1 MTLNNGSPIGIDQNR
16 VLMMAGTRPEIIKL
30 APVYLALKKSLAI
43 RPLFISTGQH
53 RELVE
58 DALFPFKIRLD
69 HNFQIMS
76 EANSLD
82 QVMSLTF
89 AKSSQLF
96 AQENPAAV
104 IVQGDT
110 STAATVAICAYN
122 NKIPVAHVE
131 AGLRTGNLLSPHPE
145 EGNRKII
152 SQVAN
157 WHFTPTKKA
166 TENLLNEGV
175 DKASIHEVGNTVIDA
190 LQYVSKQLDNDL
202 DFANNFHQKYGCNPK
217 SQKIVLITC
226 HRREN
231 FGQPIRQILKAI
243 RDLAG
248 AQKNTVFIFP
258 IHPNP
263 EVQNAIK
270 EVLKVPLANLILTM
284 PLNYQEMVYLM
295 KNCHFAMTDSG
306 GLQEE
311 LPTFKKPILVLRDTT
326 ERPEAVEQGFA
337 KLVGSAQN
345 LIVDHAIKLL
355 EDDSYYLGH
364 TRGTNPFGDGQSA
377 KKITNIIGSSLT
389 E

>member
-1 MTLNNGSPIGIDQNR
+1 
-16 VLMMAGTRPEIIKL
+16 MAGTRPEIIKL
-30 APVYLALKKSLAI
+30 APVYLALRSSIAFE
-43 RPLFISTGQH
+43 PFFISTGQH
-53 RELVE
+53 KELLE
-58 DALFPFKIRLD
+58 DALFPFNMKLD
-69 HNFQIMS
+69 GNFQIMNK
-76 EANSLD
+76 ANSLD

-110 STAATVAICAYN
+110 STAASVAICAYN

-175 DKASIHEVGNTVIDA
+175 NKAMIHEVGNTVIDA
-190 LQYVSKQLDNDL
+190 LQYVSKQLNADS
-202 DFANNFHQKYGCNPK
+202 DFATSFVQKHKCDPK
-217 SQKIVLITC
+217 LQKTVLITC

-243 RDLAG
+243 RNLAG

-258 IHPNP
+258 SHPNP

-270 EVLKVPLANLILTM
+270 EVFKEPLSNLILTM
-284 PLNYQEMVYLM
+284 PLNYKEMVYSM

-326 ERPEAVEQGFA
+326 ERPEAVAQGFA
-337 KLVGSAQN
+337 KLVGSDSK
-345 LIVDHAIKLL
+345 LIIDHARKLI
-355 EDDSYYLGH
+355 EDQAYY
-364 TRGTNPFGDGQSA
+364 RGYTNGVNPFGDGRSSQR
-377 KKITNIIGSSLT
+377 IGEVISSSLLS
-389 E
+389 

>member
-1 MTLNNGSPIGIDQNR
+1 MTINSGSPIRIEQHK
-16 VLMMAGTRPEIIKL
+16 VLIMAGTRPEIIKL
-30 APVYLALKKSLAI
+30 APVYIALQNFDCFA
-43 RPLFISTGQH
+43 PLFISTGQH
-53 RELVE
+53 LELLE
-58 DALFPFKIRLD
+58 GALLPFALKLD
-69 HNFQIMS
+69 GNFRIMN

-82 QVMSLTF
+82 KVMSLTF
-89 AKSSQLF
+89 AKASELF
-96 AQENPAAV
+96 AKDNPAAV

-110 STAATVAICAYN
+110 STAVSVAICAYN
-122 NKIPVAHVE
+122 NRIKVAHVE

-175 DKASIHEVGNTVIDA
+175 DEAMIYEVGNTVIDA
-190 LQYVSKQLDNDL
+190 LQYVSKQLNADPN
-202 DFANNFHQKYGCNPK
+202 FATSFVQKHGCNPK
-217 SQKIVLITC
+217 AQKTVLITC

-243 RDLAG
+243 RDLAR

-258 IHPNP
+258 SHPNP
-263 EVQNAIK
+263 EVQYAIK
-270 EVLKVPLANLILTM
+270 EVFKVPLANLILTM

-337 KLVGSAQN
+337 KLVGSDSQ
-345 LIVDHAIKLL
+345 LIIDHATKLI
-355 EDDSYYLGH
+355 EDEFYYQGY
-364 TRGTNPFGDGQSA
+364 TKGTNPFGDGQSSE
-377 KKITNIIGSSLT
+377 KIGQILSSSL
-389 E
+389 